1 MQMSKALEEKI
12 KELFE
17 ATKDL
22 HSFEEIKPHCE
33 QFNEWISTH
42 ISYSE
47 KSLGTLLSRCGLY
60 KLFKSIPLEQGK
72 NADLIAKHDAEGKVK
87 GYELKHYVPLL
98 CGLNKEQWENRN
110 NSTRTID
117 RLENGKEID
126 PERYIETTEKLLT
139 SEDPHELAVGLI
151 AATGRR
157 PHEILARAKFKQ
169 VQGKPYKV
177 SFSGQGKKRGEKPVF
192 EIDTLFPAEYVVKC
206 LNKLR
211 FEPST
216 AQLLKEVKN
225 EFPDSI
231 TRQNV
236 EIDKRRNG
244 SLNRVVRA
252 YFGETGQNNPVL
264 SFRHGDKQDN
274 NKALRAA
281 CAVLVTER
289 ECKGS
294 YGAKI
299 VYASKFLGHISKQVK
314 SDRSLNHLVTSAGY
328 SDYYV
333 TKPIPYPSMSEQKI
347 SSTKVSAYDLEKIKE
362 LQKTWGL
369 RSQHEVVSRLL
380 KSSEEIAKLQ
390 RQLLEAQSQIA
401 QLEQANQELNEE
413 MEQMPQQ
420 EVAAEPATRSESE
433 NLNERIEKLEQ
444 LVYQL
449 VEKIDTKASVAGV
462 ATLTAIPVPRV
473 AIKVEADKDWSD
485 IPSEELK
492 GSKARGAADE
502 KILRSFQALANYND
516 NVAASNSERW
526 YIGNVTLRQL
536 SGCNGQLVGDW
547 IKRHQLSVDDHNN
560 KYGLGQYHNKG
571 RGDVTS
577 VVSW

>member
-1 MQMSKALEEKI
+1 MSKALEEKI

-22 HSFEEIKPHCE
+22 HSLEEIKPHCDR
-33 QFNEWISTH
+33 FNEWLQQT
-42 ISYSE
+42 SYSE

-60 KLFKSIPLEQGK
+60 KLFKTIPLEQGK
-72 NADLIAKHDAEGKVK
+72 NADLITKHNADGSVK
-87 GYELKHYVPLL
+87 GYELRHYVPLL
-98 CGLNKEQWENRN
+98 CGLSKEQWDSRN
-110 NSTRTID
+110 HSTRTIE

-126 PERYIETTEKLLT
+126 PERYIETTERLLT

-157 PHEILARAKFKQ
+157 PHEILARAKFKP
-169 VQGKPYKV
+169 VKDNLYKV
-177 SFSGQGKKRGEKPVF
+177 KFEGQGKKRGEKPVF

-211 FEPST
+211 KEPGT
-216 AQLLKEVKN
+216 AQLLKEVEK
-225 EFPDSI
+225 EFPSL

-252 YFGETGQNNPVL
+252 YFGDTGQENPVL
-264 SFRHGDKQDN
+264 TFRHGEKQDN

-299 VYASKFLGHISKQVK
+299 LYASKFLGHISKEVK
-314 SDRSLNHLVTSAGY
+314 SDRELSHLVTSAGY

-333 TKPIPYPSMSEQKI
+333 TNPIPYPTMSEEKI
-347 SSTKVSAYDLEKIKE
+347 ANVKATASGLEKIKE
-362 LQKTWGL
+362 LQKTWGM
-369 RSQHEVVSRLL
+369 RTQHEVIDRLL
-380 KSSEEIAKLQ
+380 KSSEEIATLQ
-390 RQLLEAQSQIA
+390 RQLLEAQNQIA
-401 QLEQANQELNEE
+401 QLEVTNQQQAKEIEE
-413 MEQMPQQ
+413 MSQSQTPEANELVVNAENLKQIVFDLIKEFNSTQ
-420 EVAAEPATRSESE
+420 EVQTIAATKPAPRPMTVPTPR
-433 NLNERIEKLEQ
+433 
-444 LVYQL
+444 
-449 VEKIDTKASVAGV
+449 
-462 ATLTAIPVPRV
+462 ATVD
-473 AIKVEADKDWSD
+473 DKDWSQV
-485 IPSEELK
+485 PSEELK
-492 GSKARGAADE
+492 GSKARGAIEERIYRAFRAVAD
-502 KILRSFQALANYND
+502 YND
-516 NVAASNSERW
+516 NVAPSNNERW

-536 SGCNGQLVGDW
+536 SGSNGQVVGDW
-547 IKRHQLSVDDHNN
+547 IKRHQTLVDDHNN
-560 KYGLGQYHNKG
+560 KYSLGQYHNKG

-577 VVSW
+577 VISW